1 MFFSRGR
8 WPFLGLGVHLPH
20 RSGTLSACQ
29 RLFFSDRLIPLEETW
44 RTRVFLF
51 SAVGLVGIVVSV
63 DPNQR
68 EDEHSIWVTTECFR
82 DLSCLL
88 YSFL

>member
-1 MFFSRGR
+1 M
-8 WPFLGLGVHLPH
+8 
-20 RSGTLSACQ
+20 
-29 RLFFSDRLIPLEETW
+29 
-44 RTRVFLF
+44 FLF